1 MNKNQE
7 KIKAALDCIES
18 CLQAINTNEDWLKF
32 LSFQSLFYNYSFGNA
47 MLIYSQNPEA
57 SYVKGYKAWN
67 QLGRFVKRGSK
78 GLAILAPCF
87 KKVEV
92 FKEPENNSVFQDAE
106 GEKETKRVISGFR
119 ITYVYD
125 IADTDGS
132 DEYLPVLV
140 KGLAGNSDAEKE
152 IYERLQAFIST
163 EHTVKEVT
171 GTVSK
176 GSYNLDT
183 GVICIR
189 ADLEYLQKIKTI
201 LHEYAHAI
209 DFKLHPEPDV
219 SRNRRELIAES
230 VAFVVSMRLGLD
242 TSSYSMGYIKSW
254 LKDADELKII
264 ADTVQKVSARI
275 INNLAES
282 SDSAFSNLR
291 EGRRVFGT
299 YACRLSG
306 LIDR

>member
-1 MNKNQE
+1 MSKNQD
-7 KIKAALDCIES
+7 KIKAALERIDT
-18 CLQAINTNEDWLKF
+18 CLATIDTNEDWLNY
-32 LSFQSLFYNYSFGNA
+32 LSFQSLFYNYSFGNTI
-47 MLIYSQNPEA
+47 LIYSQNPQA
-57 SYVKGYKAWN
+57 TYVRGYKAWN
-67 QLGRFVKRGSK
+67 QLGRYVKRGSK

-87 KKVEV
+87 KKVED
-92 FKEPENNSVFQDAE
+92 FKEPEDKAVYQDAE
-106 GEKETKRVISGFR
+106 GKKETKRIISGFR
-119 ITYVYD
+119 VTYVYD

-140 KGLAGNSDAEKE
+140 KGLAGNRDAEKE
-152 IYERLQAFIST
+152 IYDRLLAFIST

-171 GTVSK
+171 GTASK

-183 GVICIR
+183 GVICVR
-189 ADLEYLQKIKTI
+189 NDLEYLQKIKTL

-209 DFKLHPEPDV
+209 DFKMHPEPDV

-242 TSSYSMGYIKSW
+242 TSSYSMSYIKSW

-282 SDSAFSNLR
+282 SDSAFSNLK
-291 EGRRVFGT
+291 EEQEEE
-299 YACRLSG
+299 
-306 LIDR
+306 

>member
-7 KIKAALDCIES
+7 KIKAALDRIDD
-18 CLQAINTNEDWLKF
+18 CLATINTNEDWLRY
-32 LSFQSLFYNYSFGNA
+32 LSFQSLFYNYSFGNT
-47 MLIYSQNPEA
+47 MLIFAQNPQA
-57 SYVKGYKAWN
+57 TYVKGYKAWN
-67 QLGRFVKRGSK
+67 QLGRYVKRGSK

-87 KKVEV
+87 KKVEA
-92 FKEPENNSVFQDAE
+92 FKEPENKAEYQDTE

-119 ITYVYD
+119 VTYVYD
-125 IADTDGS
+125 IADTHGS

-152 IYERLQAFIST
+152 IYDRLLVFIST

-171 GTVSK
+171 KTASK
-176 GSYNLDT
+176 GSYNIQT
-183 GVICIR
+183 GVICVR
-189 ADLEYLQKIKTI
+189 SDLEYLQKIKTL

-242 TSSYSMGYIKSW
+242 TSSYSMSYIKSW

-264 ADTVQKVSARI
+264 ADTVQKVSAHI

-282 SDSAFSNLR
+282 SDSAFSNLK
-291 EGRRVFGT
+291 EEQEEE
-299 YACRLSG
+299 
-306 LIDR
+306 

>member
-7 KIKAALDCIES
+7 RIKQALERIDQG
-18 CLQAINTNEDWLKF
+18 LATINTNEDWLKY

-57 SYVKGYKAWN
+57 TYVKGYKSWN
-67 QLGRFVKRGSK
+67 KLGRYVKKGAK

-87 KKVEV
+87 KKVQD
-92 FKEPENNSVFQDAE
+92 FKELDNKSEYHDAE
-106 GEKETKRVISGFR
+106 GQKETKRVISGFR
-119 ITYVYD
+119 IAYVYD
-125 IADTDGS
+125 LADTEGA

-140 KGLAGNSDAEKE
+140 KGLTGNSDEEKE
-152 IYERLQAFIST
+152 TYERLLAFISSEHKVT
-163 EHTVKEVT
+163 EVLETA
-171 GTVSK
+171 SK

-183 GVICIR
+183 GNICIR

-209 DFKLHPEPDV
+209 DFKLHPEPDI

-230 VAFVVSMRLGLD
+230 VAFVVSLRLGLD

-254 LKDADELKII
+254 LKDTEELKII
-264 ADTVQKVSARI
+264 ADTVQKVSAHI
-275 INNLAES
+275 INNLAVS
-282 SDSAFSNLR
+282 SDSAFSYLKEDDNH
-291 EGRRVFGT
+291 V
-299 YACRLSG
+299 
-306 LIDR
+306 

>member
-1 MNKNQE
+1 MSKNQE
-7 KIKAALDCIES
+7 KIKQALDRIENAVES
-18 CLQAINTNEDWLKF
+18 INTNEDWLKF

-67 QLGRFVKRGSK
+67 QLGRYVKKGAK

-87 KKVEV
+87 KKVEE
-92 FKEPENNSVFQDAE
+92 FKEPKDRSVYQDAE
-106 GEKETKRVISGFR
+106 GEKETRKVISGFR
-119 ITYVYD
+119 VTYVFD

-152 IYERLQAFIST
+152 IYERLLAFIST

-171 GTVSK
+171 GTASK
-176 GSYNLDT
+176 GSYNLET
-183 GVICIR
+183 GVICVR
-189 ADLEYLQKIKTI
+189 SDVEYLQKIKTL

-242 TSSYSMGYIKSW
+242 TSSYSMSYIKSW
-254 LKDADELKII
+254 LKDKDELKII
-264 ADTVQKVSARI
+264 ADTVQKVSAQI

-282 SDSAFSNLR
+282 SDSAFSNLK
-291 EGRRVFGT
+291 EEQEEE
-299 YACRLSG
+299 
-306 LIDR
+306 

>member
-1 MNKNQE
+1 MSKNQE
-7 KIKAALDCIES
+7 KIKQALDRIED
-18 CLQAINTNEDWLKF
+18 CLTTINTDEDWLQF

-67 QLGRFVKRGSK
+67 QLGRYVKKGAK

-87 KKVEV
+87 KKVEE
-92 FKEPENNSVFQDAE
+92 FKEPKDRSVYQDAE
-106 GEKETKRVISGFR
+106 GEKETRKVISGFR
-119 ITYVYD
+119 VTYVFD

-152 IYERLQAFIST
+152 IYERLFAFIST
-163 EHTVKEVT
+163 EHTIKEVT
-171 GTVSK
+171 GTASK
-176 GSYNLDT
+176 GSYNLTT
-183 GVICIR
+183 GEICVR
-189 ADLEYLQKIKTI
+189 SDVEYLQKIKTL

-242 TSSYSMGYIKSW
+242 TSSYSMSYIKSW
-254 LKDADELKII
+254 LKDKDELKII
-264 ADTVQKVSARI
+264 ADTVQKVSAQI

-282 SDSAFSNLR
+282 SDSAFSNLK
-291 EGRRVFGT
+291 E
-299 YACRLSG
+299 
-306 LIDR
+306 DEE

>member
-7 KIKAALDCIES
+7 KIKAALDRIES
-18 CLQAINTNEDWLKF
+18 CLAAINTNEDWLKY
-32 LSFQSLFYNYSFGNA
+32 LSFQSLFYNYSYRNTI
-47 MLIYSQNPEA
+47 LIYSQNPEA

-67 QLGRFVKRGSK
+67 QLGRYVKKGAK

-87 KKVEV
+87 KKTEV
-92 FKEPENNSVFQDAE
+92 FKEPENKSEYHDAE
-106 GEKETKRVISGFR
+106 GEKEIKRVISGFR
-119 ITYVYD
+119 VTYVYD

-152 IYERLQAFIST
+152 IYERLVAFIST
-163 EHTVKEVT
+163 EHEVKEVT
-171 GTVSK
+171 GTASK

-183 GVICIR
+183 GVICVR
-189 ADLEYLQKIKTI
+189 GDLDYLQRIKTL
-201 LHEYAHAI
+201 LHEYAHAL
-209 DFKLHPEPDV
+209 DFKMHPESDV

-230 VAFVVSMRLGLD
+230 VAFVVAMRLGLD
-242 TSSYSMGYIKSW
+242 TSSYSMSYIKSW
-254 LKDADELKII
+254 LKDAEELKII

-282 SDSAFSNLR
+282 SDSAFSNLK
-291 EGRRVFGT
+291 EEQEEE
-299 YACRLSG
+299 
-306 LIDR
+306 

>member
-7 KIKAALDCIES
+7 KIKQALDRIED
-18 CLQAINTNEDWLKF
+18 CLATINTNEDWLKF

-67 QLGRFVKRGSK
+67 QLGRYVKRGSK

-92 FKEPENNSVFQDAE
+92 FKEPENKVVYQDAE
-106 GEKETKRVISGFR
+106 GEKETKRIVSGFR
-119 ITYVYD
+119 VTYVYD
-125 IADTDGS
+125 ITDTDGS

-140 KGLAGNSDAEKE
+140 KGLAGNSEEEKE
-152 IYERLQAFIST
+152 IYEKLLAFIST

-171 GTVSK
+171 GTASK
-176 GSYNLDT
+176 GSYNLET
-183 GVICIR
+183 GVICVR
-189 ADLEYLQKIKTI
+189 SDVEYLQKIKTL

-254 LKDADELKII
+254 LKDTEELKII

-282 SDSAFSNLR
+282 SDSAFSDLR
-291 EGRRVFGT
+291 EEQEEET
-299 YACRLSG
+299 E
-306 LIDR
+306 